1 MKESL
6 LAAIG
11 IWLAFVLVF
20 VSLVG
25 AQTGAAPAPASK
37 PLAVAKTEVSGK
49 IKSVDPAGRTVL
61 LENGTRLM
69 IPESVHVDTAALK
82 AGAAVKASVEDK
94 GGQKVVTAIQV
105 N

>member
-1 MKESL
+1 VV
-6 LAAIG
+6 AAVG
-11 IWLAFVLVF
+11 IWLLFVLVF
-20 VSLVG
+20 TTLVG
-25 AQTGAAPAPASK
+25 AQGQAPAPGAK
-37 PLAVAKTEVSGK
+37 APAVAKSEVSGK

-82 AGAAVKASVEDK
+82 AGATVKASVEDK
-94 GGQKVVTAIQV
+94 GGQKVVTAIQI

>member
-1 MKESL
+1 VV
-6 LAAIG
+6 AAVG
-11 IWLAFVLVF
+11 IWLLFVLVF
-20 VSLVG
+20 TTLVA
-25 AQTGAAPAPASK
+25 AQAPAPGAK
-37 PLAVAKTEVSGK
+37 APAVAKSEVSGK

-69 IPESVHVDTAALK
+69 IPESVHVDTATLK
-82 AGAAVKASVEDK
+82 PGATVKASVEDK

>member
-1 MKESL
+1 VF
-6 LAAIG
+6 AAIG
-11 IWLAFVLVF
+11 IWLLFVLVF
-20 VSLVG
+20 TTLVG
-25 AQTGAAPAPASK
+25 AQAQAPAPGGKA
-37 PLAVAKTEVSGK
+37 PAVATSEVSGK

-69 IPESVHVDTAALK
+69 IPESVHVDPATLK
-82 AGAAVKASVEDK
+82 AGATVKASVEDK